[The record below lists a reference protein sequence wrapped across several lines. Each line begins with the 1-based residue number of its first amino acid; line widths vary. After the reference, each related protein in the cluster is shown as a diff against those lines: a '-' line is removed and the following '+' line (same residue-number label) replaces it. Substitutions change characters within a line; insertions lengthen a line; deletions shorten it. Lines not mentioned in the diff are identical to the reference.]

1 MFFTILVIFIS
12 FATSQKSS
20 TSLYENVCNDVHD
33 KKRCLKLAE
42 YNPKFT
48 VGIFYDIPIILCGQ
62 ISLYNYISYLS
73 IRSLN

>member
-1 MFFTILVIFIS
+1 MNDHFSNQKICKDMLLSATWGTMELLVLI
-12 FATSQKSS
+12 
-20 TSLYENVCNDVHD
+20 
-33 KKRCLKLAE
+33 
-42 YNPKFT
+42 